1 MVFDARHAS
10 LKNKKFTSKKIKV
23 VSGAELLVLNLD
35 DDELSKAR
43 KILYIHIN
51 VTNQKCY
58 IGQTINL
65 SLIHI
70 SEPTRR

>member
-43 KILYIHIN
+43 KNSLYSHQRN
-51 VTNQKCY
+51 
-58 IGQTINL
+58 
-65 SLIHI
+65 
-70 SEPTRR
+70 